1 MLCYRS
7 LKEEEICRE
16 LFKEFVRRQVV
27 TKCRRREN
35 GEWVIRD
42 APFVD
47 DWTEADYRTLLACLK
62 NTARTGGLVYAAF
75 YKEALKGFVSVEP
88 GLFGGEQKYLDL
100 TSLHVSEELRGRGIG
115 ASLFLAAKE
124 WARKNGAGKL
134 YISAHSAVESQ
145 AFYKKMGCVEAQAYS
160 RRHVDAEPYDCQL
173 ECKL

>member
-7 LKEEEICRE
+7 LKEDEICRE
-16 LFKEFVRRQVV
+16 LFKELVRRQVV

-47 DWTEADYRTLLACLK
+47 DWTEADYRTLLSCLK
-62 NTARTGGLVYAAF
+62 NTARTGGLVYAAV

-88 GLFGGEQKYLDL
+88 GSFGGEQKYLDL

-115 ASLFLAAKE
+115 GFAVSGGKRMGPKE
-124 WARKNGAGKL
+124 RSGEIV
-134 YISAHSAVESQ
+134 Y
-145 AFYKKMGCVEAQAYS
+145 FCPF
-160 RRHVDAEPYDCQL
+160 RR
-173 ECKL
+173 